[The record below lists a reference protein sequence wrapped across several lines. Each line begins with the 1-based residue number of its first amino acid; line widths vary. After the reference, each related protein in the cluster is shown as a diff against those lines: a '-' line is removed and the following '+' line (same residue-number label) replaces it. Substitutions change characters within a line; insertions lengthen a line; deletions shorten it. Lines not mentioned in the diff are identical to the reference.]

1 MILKKGFT
9 LIELI
14 MVIAIIAV
22 LAASSSWIMAY
33 TVKNSVFIPN
43 QLGMDKL
50 ATDALEIMVN
60 GDTLAKGLRFSRII
74 TAIAA
79 NRVDFIDGDGKTV
92 YFRLDTGTSKL
103 YRSINGGA
111 EANIPGY
118 SSASGLSL
126 TGKSG
131 TLFTYY
137 DASDAVTAVAA
148 NVRRLRIILIAKSG
162 TGLYNDWQGQSEQAT
177 SVAVKKLQ

>member
-1 MILKKGFT
+1 MIKKGFT

-14 MVIAIIAV
+14 MVIAIIAI
-22 LAASSSWIMAY
+22 LAASSSLIMVYA
-33 TVKNSVFIPN
+33 VKNSVFIPN

-50 ATDALEIMVN
+50 AADALDIMIN
-60 GDTLAKGLRFSRII
+60 GNTLAKGLRFSRII
-74 TAIAA
+74 TAISA

-103 YRSINGGA
+103 YRSINGAA

-118 SSASGLSL
+118 SSASGLNLS
-126 TGKSG
+126 GKSG

-137 DASDAVTAVAA
+137 DAANAVTAIAA
-148 NVRRLRIILIAKSG
+148 NVRRIQIILIAKSG